1 MITMPAVLRR
11 ALAISLTAVL
21 ALAGVALAAPSK
33 MKLFP
38 KTIYH
43 GDVLKISGTPGGGC
57 NHGDTVILYSKAFP
71 AGGEDFAGV
80 PAVHAKVVSDGH
92 YAKHVRIPTSKHG
105 DYNVGGRCNGGNFAH
120 RTLHVTTQPAGE

>member
-1 MITMPAVLRR
+1 MPAVLRR
-11 ALAISLTAVL
+11 IVTLALAATLAV
-21 ALAGVALAAPSK
+21 AGVALAAPSK
-33 MKLFP
+33 MKLTP

-57 NHGDTVILYSKAFP
+57 DHGDTVIIYSKAFP
-71 AGGEDFAGV
+71 GGGDEFAGV

-105 DYNVGGRCNGGNFAH
+105 DYSVGGRCDGGNFAH
-120 RTLHVTTQPAGE
+120 RTLHVTSVPAGE